1 MERFVKIVSGFQPL
15 TIFTKRTILD
25 NLQGSEYTYDNQES
39 ANFSDHS
46 VFKKLTDQ
54 KIWKNWMI

>member
-15 TIFTKRTILD
+15 TIFTRRTILD

-54 KIWKNWMI
+54 KI